1 MLCIIIDYFVA
12 EENGCTAGTEQLAP
26 QLAGGCWHPD
36 NQRVVGT
43 TVLRARVCQRQGIA
57 PHSLEAVPAATPYAT
72 RAHLPTMPIAY
83 VSCARA
89 VTAGGSPTAG
99 GAPRVSEGSSR
110 Q

>member
-1 MLCIIIDYFVA
+1 MYSWYRA
-12 EENGCTAGTEQLAP
+12 AGSTVGWWLLAP
-26 QLAGGCWHPD
+26 RQPA
-36 NQRVVGT
+36 RVVGT

-89 VTAGGSPTAG
+89 VAAGGSPTAG

>member
-72 RAHLPTMPIAY
+72 RAHLPTMLPGFLWVPVWTDPYSASLEIRLW
-83 VSCARA
+83 VSR
-89 VTAGGSPTAG
+89 
-99 GAPRVSEGSSR
+99 
-110 Q
+110 